1 MRNLFR
7 FLVLRPVLV
16 TGAAVLLVF
25 IAERPGFSAPPQ
37 APPVPVVNAGLG
49 PCSADFTVKDGEN
62 KPIYGATIS
71 VNFRYGF
78 LNLHKESL
86 EAYTN
91 SDGKAR
97 FAGFP
102 NYVKNDL
109 AFRLHYHGRQKTVLD
124 DPSVTCQAVEIVVL
138 P

>member
-7 FLVLRPVLV
+7 FSVWQSILVI
-16 TGAAVLLVF
+16 GAAALVIF
-25 IAERPGFSAPPQ
+25 LGARPAFSAPPQ
-37 APPVPVVNAGLG
+37 VPPVPVVNAGLG

-91 SDGKAR
+91 PDGKAR
-97 FAGFP
+97 FEGFP
-102 NYVKNDL
+102 NYVKNNL
-109 AFRLHYHGRQKTVLD
+109 AFRLHYRGRQKTVLD
-124 DPSVTCQAVEIVVL
+124 DPSVTCQAVEPVIL

>member
-1 MRNLFR
+1 MRNFLR
-7 FLVLRPVLV
+7 FPILRPVLV
-16 TGAAVLLVF
+16 AGAAALLIF
-25 IAERPGFSAPPQ
+25 TAARPGFSAPTK

-49 PCSADFTVKDGEN
+49 PCSAEFTVKNGEN
-62 KPIYGATIS
+62 KPIYGVTIS
-71 VNFRYGF
+71 VTFRYGF
-78 LNLHKESL
+78 LNLHKQSL

-97 FAGFP
+97 FEGFP
-102 NYVKNDL
+102 NYVKNNL

-124 DPSVTCQAVEIVVL
+124 DPSVTCKAVEPVIV